1 MSRVMVFAP
10 HPDDD
15 LIGCGGSIVKHLQRG
30 NTVTVVYLTSGESGS
45 LKYSKAE
52 LAQIRE
58 AEATRAAT
66 LLGLTDI
73 IFLRNPDGYLEF
85 NRDNLI
91 RIISLIRDKQPNI
104 VYLPHSQDLHK
115 DHLRTNELVLEAC
128 NRAGGP
134 WFQECAGEPWSVDT
148 ILGYEVWTPLIYV
161 SYVEDITPYLEQKI
175 AALRLHESQL
185 QDIQYDEAV
194 RSLNRYRGIM
204 TGKGQYCECF
214 QILKVS
220 ELYG

>member
-15 LIGCGGSIVKHLQRG
+15 LIGCGGSIVKHLQCG

-45 LKYSKAE
+45 LKYSKTE

-58 AEATRAAT
+58 AEAVRAAT

-91 RIISLIRDKQPNI
+91 RITGLIRDKQPNI
-104 VYLPHSQDLHK
+104 VYLPHNQDLHK

-128 NRAGGP
+128 NRAVGP
-134 WFQECAGEPWSVDT
+134 WFQECTGEPWSVDT
-148 ILGYEVWTPLIYV
+148 ILGYEVWTPLINV